1 VRQIEIAYLVI
12 IYLKFKPFCEDTGSV
27 AICKLLIDAACV
39 VVGGSKQL
47 GMAHQYFFDEEDANL
62 FCNAL
67 VRNELM
73 RFIEGSNWYNE
84 ESRDAFL
91 ANTRF
96 VFKLAFITISKC
108 FFLISE
114 EQNLLIVAISLLNMK
129 YV

>member
-96 VFKLAFITISKC
+96 VFKGTEFIDSSNIPPEYEVC
-108 FFLISE
+108 I
-114 EQNLLIVAISLLNMK
+114 NLDIIFT
-129 YV
+129 